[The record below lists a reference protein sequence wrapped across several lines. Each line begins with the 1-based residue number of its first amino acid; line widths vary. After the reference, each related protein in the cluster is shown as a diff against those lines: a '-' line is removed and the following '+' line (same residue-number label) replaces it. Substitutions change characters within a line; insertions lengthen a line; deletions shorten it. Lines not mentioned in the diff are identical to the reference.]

1 MTAAQR
7 ELLGMI
13 VWNADRGVDGVFVSS
28 SGGNALR
35 ALARRGL
42 VTFDRMYSLDRVS
55 YTARPTEAARAAL
68 AG

>member
-13 VWNADRGVDGVFVSS
+13 VWNADRGVEDVFVSS

-42 VTFDRMYSLDRVS
+42 VTFSRYYSLDRVS
-55 YTARPTEAARAAL
+55 YLARPTDAGREACS
-68 AG
+68 